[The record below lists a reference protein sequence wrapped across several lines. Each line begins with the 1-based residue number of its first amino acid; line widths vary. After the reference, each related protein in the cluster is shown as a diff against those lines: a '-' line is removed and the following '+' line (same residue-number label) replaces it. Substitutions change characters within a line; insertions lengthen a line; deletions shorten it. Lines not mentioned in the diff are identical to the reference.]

1 MITNSLV
8 LIGSYL
14 LGSVL
19 FGVILSRAVKG
30 MDPRESASG
39 NPGATNVM
47 RVAGKRA
54 GAAALVLDAAKGA
67 AAVLLTGAVSPAGS
81 ALPAAAVAVV
91 LGHLFPI
98 FYGFRGGKGVATALG
113 AFLVLAPEPVLIA
126 MALFATVLW
135 AFRFVSLA
143 SMTAAASVAPCVW
156 GGESLGRLLSPVR
169 SSARSSWRAATEMS
183 LGSAAA
189 SSHVLAVEAL
199 AGESWYNE
207 RCCFLR
213 QRALGRAQST
223 PDVRADVPRRR

>member
-81 ALPAAAVAVV
+81 ALPAAAAVAVV

-143 SMTAAASVAPCVW
+143 SMTAAASVAPLCLGW
-156 GGESLGRLLSPVR
+156 GESRAVTIASAIVGAVIVARHHGNVSRLRRGVEPRLG
-169 SSARSSWRAATEMS
+169 
-183 LGSAAA
+183 
-189 SSHVLAVEAL
+189 
-199 AGESWYNE
+199 
-207 RCCFLR
+207 
-213 QRALGRAQST
+213 GRG
-223 PDVRADVPRRR
+223 VGRRKLV